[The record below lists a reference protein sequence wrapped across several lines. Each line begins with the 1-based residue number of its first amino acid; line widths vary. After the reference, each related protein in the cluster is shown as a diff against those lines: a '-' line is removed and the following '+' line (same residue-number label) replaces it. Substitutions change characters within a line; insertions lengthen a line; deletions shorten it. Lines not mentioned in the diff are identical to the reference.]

1 MYKVLYRKYRPAV
14 FSDVFGQPQVT
25 EILKKQIKTGR
36 IAHAY
41 LLTGSRGIG
50 KTTCARILA
59 KAVNCLH
66 PVDGDPCN
74 ECEICRGIDD
84 ETIHDVVEM
93 DAASNNG
100 VDNVRDLQET
110 LVFPPARA
118 KYRVFIIDEVHMM
131 SGSAFNA
138 LLKTLEEPPENVLFI
153 LATTEVHE
161 IPATILSRCQRMDF
175 RRIPAEVIA
184 ERLTEIAHSE
194 HSDIDEDA
202 ALLIGRIADG
212 GMRDAIS
219 LLDQC
224 LARDREVT
232 EETVRQT
239 AGLAGQEHLA
249 ALSKDICERN
259 SAGVMVRL
267 GELHAMSKD
276 MLRLCEELISYYRSL
291 MIISTVQ
298 DPSGLIIATGEQLSD
313 LRTDAKN
320 YTLPRI
326 MGIIDTLQD
335 ALERMGRGAD
345 RRTELELALL
355 RVCRSAE
362 EKPSGQAAEVPPD
375 LEQRLSKLE
384 KAMRTGVVKTAQT
397 KPVPDLPQTSRIIN
411 ELSDRAEPFAQWGD
425 VIALLEK
432 KYQPLFAI
440 LNGSRGYIADEY
452 LLIKTTDYG
461 TELLRQ
467 PTPKQNLKSA
477 IQEVTGKQ
485 YKIGPYRPSAATE
498 TEERAPSAALVERL
512 EKSGISIN
520 NTDK

>member
-25 EILKKQIKTGR
+25 DILKKQIKTGR
-36 IAHAY
+36 LAHAY
-41 LLTGSRGIG
+41 LFTGSRGIG

-74 ECEICRGIDD
+74 ECEICRGIED

-100 VDNVRDLQET
+100 VNDVRSLQET
-110 LVFPPARA
+110 LAFPPARA

-131 SGSAFNA
+131 SREAFNA

-153 LATTEVHE
+153 LATTEAHE
-161 IPATILSRCQRMDF
+161 IPATILSRCQRMNF

-184 ERLTEIAHSE
+184 ERLTDIAHSE
-194 HSDIDEDA
+194 HSDIDRAA

-224 LARDREVT
+224 LAREREVT
-232 EETVRQT
+232 EETVRRT

-249 ALSKDICERN
+249 ALSGDIREKN
-259 SAGVMVRL
+259 SAGVIVRL

-298 DPSGLIIATGEQLSD
+298 QPEGLIIATGEQLAA
-313 LRTDAKN
+313 LREDAKN

-326 MGIIDTLQD
+326 LGIIDALQD

-355 RVCRSAE
+355 RICRETSE
-362 EKPSGQAAEVPPD
+362 STEKAAVPPD
-375 LEQRLSKLE
+375 LERRLAELE
-384 KAMRTGVVKTAQT
+384 KAVRSGAVQPAPKKAAA
-397 KPVPDLPQTSRIIN
+397 PDLPQATQKIV
-411 ELSDRAEPFAQWGD
+411 ELSDKAKPFTQWSD
-425 VIALLEK
+425 IIALLEK
-432 KYQPLFAI
+432 KNTSLFAV
-440 LNGSRGYIADEY
+440 LNGSHGFIADDY
-452 LLIKTTDYG
+452 ILIRTTDYG
-461 TELLRQ
+461 IELLRL
-467 PTPKQNLKSA
+467 PTPRENLKSV
-477 IQEVTGKQ
+477 ITEVTGRQ
-485 YKIGPYRPSAATE
+485 FKIGPYRPSADTKA
-498 TEERAPSAALVERL
+498 EERSPSDALVERL
-512 EKSGISIN
+512 EKSGIDIN